1 MRQWATVVW
10 AVAALGCGEDASVG
24 GSGGGHD
31 DAGPADAAPMPADA
45 RAGGGRTEGA
55 VCFDHV
61 ECAAGLVCAVGV
73 CGAAFP
79 RTYSLSFTSIAL
91 AETNGAGESWDP
103 GGGLPDP
110 YVVLMVDGAEI
121 HRTATLTD
129 VRGAT
134 WRSPVE
140 VELDA
145 GSALSFAVF
154 DADPEAER
162 DESVGEVD
170 VPNIGVVVRN
180 GGFRGQV
187 PSLPAIVD
195 FDLSVTP
202 R

>member
-1 MRQWATVVW
+1 MRRWTWALG

-24 GSGGGHD
+24 GPGGGGG
-31 DAGPADAAPMPADA
+31 DAGTADAAPTPADA
-45 RAGGGRTEGA
+45 QAGGGRPVGA

-61 ECAAGLVCAVGV
+61 ECQAGLVCAVGA
-73 CGAAFP
+73 CAAAFP
-79 RTYSLSFTSIAL
+79 RIYSLSFTSISL
-91 AETNGAGESWDP
+91 AETSAEGEPWDP

-121 HRTATLTD
+121 HRTPTLTD

-154 DADPEAER
+154 DADPEADR
-162 DESVGEVD
+162 DEAVGEVD

-187 PSLPAIVD
+187 LSLPAIVE

>member
-1 MRQWATVVW
+1 MRQWARVMW
-10 AVAALGCGEDASVG
+10 AVAALGCGDDASVG
-24 GSGGGHD
+24 GPGGGGGD
-31 DAGPADAAPMPADA
+31 AAPEDAGPAPADA
-45 RAGGGRTEGA
+45 RAGGGRPVGA
-55 VCFDHV
+55 TCFDHV
-61 ECAAGLVCAVGV
+61 ECQAGLVCALGA

-79 RTYSLSFTSIAL
+79 RTYSLSFTSISL
-91 AETNGAGESWDP
+91 AETNARGEPWDP
-103 GGGLPDP
+103 AGGLPDP
-110 YVVLMVDGAEI
+110 YVVLMIDGAEV
-121 HRTATLTD
+121 HRTPTLTD

-154 DADPEAER
+154 DADPEADA
-162 DESVGEVD
+162 DEAVGEVD

-187 PSLPAIVD
+187 PSLPAIVE